1 MVLHHTQDIL
11 MARRRHL
18 GWAALV
24 FIAAV
29 LLMPTLGAAQGPLE
43 RFKE

>member
-1 MVLHHTQDIL
+1 MILHHTQDIL

-24 FIAAV
+24 CIAAV
-29 LLMPTLGAAQGPLE
+29 LLLPTLGAAHKP
-43 RFKE
+43 RHH